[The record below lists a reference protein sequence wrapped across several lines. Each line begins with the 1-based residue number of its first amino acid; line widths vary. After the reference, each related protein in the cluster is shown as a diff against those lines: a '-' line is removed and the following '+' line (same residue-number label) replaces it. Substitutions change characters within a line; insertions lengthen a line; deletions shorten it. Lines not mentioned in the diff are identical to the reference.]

1 MIQNSAS
8 RNKNCELST
17 LTNKTETMALYFS
30 KTVNAQQESVYNKL
44 NYYNRISANY
54 KKNLFLQMKQESHC

>member
-8 RNKNCELST
+8 RNKTCELST
-17 LTNKTETMALYFS
+17 LTNKTETMPLYFS

-44 NYYNRISANY
+44 NYYNRI
-54 KKNLFLQMKQESHC
+54 